1 MPRSPSIR
9 DRQRDFWTGSQRLPG
24 LPGFA
29 GKLIPM
35 AEVRE
40 LYERV
45 RSAQDGFRLETLLA
59 EMQVLQRSYPGAHW

>member
-1 MPRSPSIR
+1 MPKSPSAHEK
-9 DRQRDFWTGSQRLPG
+9 QPSFWAGTPQLPG

-40 LYERV
+40 LYDRV
-45 RSAQDGFRLETLLA
+45 RSAPDGFRLETLLK
-59 EMQVLQRSYPGAHW
+59 EMQVDLRVR